1 MWTVDPLE
9 KKKKKKT
16 CTASLSQTGFVLS
29 MGEHIPTL
37 SKGGLSIRKCL
48 FTTDRTG
55 LCCDAN
61 TELAIFKVYNPSE
74 KQWAC
79 IYRGRAFKINYPT
92 DNGNRNAA
100 SDTIHLGC
108 TVRAKVRV
116 KRKEDRNK
124 LHQLHIQ
131 QPTVIS
137 ASATVGGRQK
147 GKSPETHYRGYTT
160 VRQSM
165 SLNTL

>member
-1 MWTVDPLE
+1 
-9 KKKKKKT
+9 
-16 CTASLSQTGFVLS
+16 
-29 MGEHIPTL
+29 MGEHISTL

-61 TELAIFKVYNPSE
+61 TELAIFKVYNHRTVNLYLS
-74 KQWAC
+74 
-79 IYRGRAFKINYPT
+79 RAFKINYPT

-131 QPTVIS
+131 QATIIS
-137 ASATVGGRQK
+137 VSATVGQARRANLLKHITEG
-147 GKSPETHYRGYTT
+147 
-160 VRQSM
+160 
-165 SLNTL
+165 TLQ